1 MTIKNTS
8 FFNQQAKERLQ
19 ILFPENAN
27 AKFDKINQFLA
38 IAFDNIGKPL
48 VVPPEIDIELH
59 EVLSVRNKIGFGL
72 EKLRLSHFAIDNGP
86 DTVGKSLFEID
97 SPVFSD
103 TIQLLEK
110 EGFNL
115 DKAAVYAQTACTL
128 KVLNTWE

>member
-19 ILFPENAN
+19 ILFPENGN

-59 EVLSVRNKIGFGL
+59 EVLSVRNKVGFGL
-72 EKLRLSHFAIDNGP
+72 EKLRLSHYAIDNGP
-86 DTVGKSLFEID
+86 ETVGKSLFEID
-97 SPVFSD
+97 SPIFAD
-103 TIQLLEK
+103 TINVLEK

-115 DKAAVYAQTACTL
+115 DKKTVYAQVACIL
-128 KVLNTWE
+128 KVLDAWE